1 MSIIACPECG
11 KKISSRAALCTYCGF
26 QLGEVTEQDI
36 EVFRS
41 RRLREERYRLSM
53 ASYAVIAV
61 FLAGF
66 GWYWWASGG
75 FVAPLSRGPLALM
88 GLAALGYLVV
98 RVMLFRN
105 RQRQK
110 ALRSREAILA
120 EMRRRQ

>member
-75 FVAPLSRGPLALM
+75 FVAPLSHGPLAVM